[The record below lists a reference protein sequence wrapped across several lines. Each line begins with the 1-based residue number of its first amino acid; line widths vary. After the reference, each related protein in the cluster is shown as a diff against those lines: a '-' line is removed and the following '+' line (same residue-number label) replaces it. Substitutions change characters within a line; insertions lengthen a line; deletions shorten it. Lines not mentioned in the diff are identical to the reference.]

1 MREQIF
7 CAFARLGPA
16 WVRYLQGI
24 IGLGGVSPAGVRL
37 LSAIRHHPRPPIM
50 RDLVNDLGTTA
61 RAVTGLVDTLE
72 HEGLVRRSR
81 HPDDRRATLVT
92 LTGEGEQVM
101 ERVGREY
108 IERASTLFDVL
119 SPQDQADL
127 VRILGILDDEL
138 AARGQ
143 AIQPRQPRVA
153 TETGSSGPPG

>member
-1 MREQIF
+1 
-7 CAFARLGPA
+7 
-16 WVRYLQGI
+16 
-24 IGLGGVSPAGVRL
+24 
-37 LSAIRHHPRPPIM
+37 M